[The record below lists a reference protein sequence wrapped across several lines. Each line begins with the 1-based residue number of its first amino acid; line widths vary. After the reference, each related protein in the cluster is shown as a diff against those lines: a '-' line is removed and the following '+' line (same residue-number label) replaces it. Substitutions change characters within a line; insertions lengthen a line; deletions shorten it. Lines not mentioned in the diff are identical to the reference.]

1 MKTILS
7 SLLLFGV
14 LATNLPF
21 FEEGKTSDCLEYAQ
35 TENRKMDGKHTRER
49 KIKKEFSVSSNS
61 NLEIDNSYG
70 NIDITTWNENRIVIE
85 VTIKTNGNDEDKVE
99 DRLRTIDVNFDQN
112 SSGVSAKTSFSK
124 ENRSWWKNLFD
135 GFDNVNMEVNY
146 VVKAPVGNNLNIDN
160 DYGGIYI
167 DKTSGDTKISCDYGK
182 IDIGELNGN
191 SNFLNFDYTR
201 NSRVEKLTN
210 AEINADYSDFEIG
223 EANRVNLNA
232 DYTNSVFDKISM
244 LEFSCDYGSLKIDK
258 IKELRGSGDYLST
271 KINRLFTS
279 ANLDMDYGSLS
290 IEKVIKGARSIQ
302 IDTDYTGVKIGYD
315 NEMNFE
321 FDVRTSYGGISGL
334 EGLEVNRSNQKNTSK
349 EVSGYY
355 GGKGG
360 TQFQITTSYGS
371 VEFSKK

>member
-7 SLLLFGV
+7 NLLLFGV

-21 FEEGKTSDCLEYAQ
+21 FEGGPSSTCSENMQ

-49 KIKKEFSVSSNS
+49 KIKKEFSVSADS

-70 NIDITTWNENRIVIE
+70 NVDITTWNENRVVIE
-85 VTIKTNGNDEDKVE
+85 VTIKANGNDEDKVE
-99 DRLRTIDVNFDQN
+99 DRLKNIDVNFDQN

-135 GFDNVNMEVNY
+135 GFDNVNMEINFL
-146 VVKAPVGNNLNIDN
+146 VKAPVSNNLNIDN

-167 DKTSGDTKISCDYGK
+167 DKTSGNTKISCDYGK
-182 IDIGELNGN
+182 IDIGELNGD

-201 NSRVEKLTN
+201 NSRVGKLTN

-223 EANRVNLNA
+223 EANRVNLSA

-258 IKELRGSGDYLST
+258 VKELRGSGDYLST
-271 KINRLFTS
+271 KINRIFTT

-334 EGLEVNRSNQKNTSK
+334 DDLELNRSNQKTTSK